1 MTTLSRLPQFG
12 LLAGSLLMVF
22 PAPAQP
28 TQLTPVKVEQRKAK
42 PVKFRGEVLVMTR
55 LAITVR
61 SRTNTTVVRT
71 FTYNQKLARKIARLI
86 DEDKPFRYGD
96 RVVIRFLPG
105 SNQAVKIKGKP
116 SSRPSP

>member
-1 MTTLSRLPQFG
+1 LVVA
-12 LLAGSLLMVF
+12 LLAVF

-28 TQLTPVKVEQRKAK
+28 MQLTPVKVEQRKAK
-42 PVKFRGEVLVMTR
+42 PIKFRGEVLVITR

-61 SRTNTTVVRT
+61 SRANTTVVRT

-86 DEDKPFRYGD
+86 DQDKPFRYGD

-105 SNQAVKIKGKP
+105 SNQAVTIKGKP